1 MTSAQDAVVLV
12 HGLWVHGLAMEL
24 MRRRIARCGYRALA
38 YSYPSMRLTMTENV
52 ERLVRYC
59 RELATPR
66 VNFVGH
72 SMGGLIA
79 LHALENASGFTPGR
93 AVLTG
98 TPVTGCHA
106 ARRLARLPGGRAA
119 LGRCMPGWME
129 SAACTAGHG
138 REVGVIAGRMPLGIG
153 RIVAPDLQR
162 PCDGVVSVAETRFPA
177 MRDHI
182 VLNVS
187 HTGIL
192 FSRAVARQIC
202 AFLRN
207 GAFDKAEGGSRKAE
221 G

>member
-1 MTSAQDAVVLV
+1 MDTVVLV

-24 MRRRIARCGYRALA
+24 MRRRVARCGYRALA
-38 YSYPSMRLTMTENV
+38 YSYPSMRLPMAENV
-52 ERLVRYC
+52 ERLARYC
-59 RELATPR
+59 RGLAAPR
-66 VNFVGH
+66 VNLVGH

-79 LHALENASGFTPGR
+79 LHAVENATGFTPGR
-93 AVLTG
+93 VVLTG
-98 TPVTGCHA
+98 TPVAGCHA

-119 LGRCMPGWME
+119 LGRCMPGWVE
-129 SAACTAGHG
+129 PGACAKGDG
-138 REVGVIAGRMPLGIG
+138 LEIGVIAGRMPVGIG

-162 PCDGVVSVAETRFPA
+162 PCDGVVSVAETRLPA

-202 AFLRN
+202 AFLRD
-207 GAFDKAEGGSRKAE
+207 GEFAKDEGRRMKDE

>member
-1 MTSAQDAVVLV
+1 VLV

-24 MRRRIARCGYRALA
+24 MRRRVARRGYRALA
-38 YSYPSMRLTMTENV
+38 YSYPSMRLTFGENV
-52 ERLVRYC
+52 ERLVAYC
-59 RELATPR
+59 RGLAAPR
-66 VNFVGH
+66 VHLVGH
-72 SMGGLIA
+72 SMGGLIV
-79 LHALENASGFTPGR
+79 LRALEGAAGFMPGR
-93 AVLTG
+93 VVLTG
-98 TPVTGCHA
+98 TPVSGSFA

-119 LGRCMPGWME
+119 LGRSMPEWME
-129 SAACTAGHG
+129 SATYAARHG
-138 REVGVIAGRMPLGIG
+138 SEIGVIAGRMPVGIG

-202 AFLRN
+202 AFLRD
-207 GAFDKAEGGSRKAE
+207 GAFEHASDE
-221 G
+221 